1 MPRWCPR
8 PDRRIKPDLFRGKNF
23 PAPRATSAHLSAAGD
38 RSYVSPIVD
47 PVSRRAAGLVVALI
61 ATGAL
66 GCHRRAT
73 TAAAADVARYRA
85 AAAQIAAAN
94 LAGEGAYR
102 RVAALADQFGPRMTG
117 SPALERAI
125 VWAHDAF
132 VADGQENVG
141 LDPVRVPIWGRGKES
156 AEIVTP
162 APRRLAVLGLGGSV
176 GTPPGGL
183 TAEVAVVS
191 SFDELAKLGP
201 SLRGKIVLF
210 DHAFPMAGN
219 AAAGYGQ
226 SIAYRVEGA
235 TRAAAFGAAA
245 ALVRSLASA
254 SLGAPHTGQM
264 HYGPGPQIPTAA
276 LSVEDAEL
284 LARLAAR
291 GPVSVHLVLED
302 GPRPDA
308 PSFNVLGE
316 LRGRE
321 HPEEI
326 VVIGAHIDSWDV
338 GEGAQDDGAGCAIV
352 MESLATLRRLGL
364 VPRRTIRAVLFTSE
378 EEGAQGGKTYAEAH
392 AKELSRHVA
401 AFETDIG
408 AGTPLGFR
416 IDAAPEAI
424 AEARE
429 LVTLLA
435 PLGATLIDPG
445 FSGSDIVAMRPA
457 GVPQLG
463 LFSDPAHY
471 FDVHHSVADTLEK
484 IDPAALGRNVA
495 AMATMAYVVADRPTR
510 WPVSPPPPPE
520 HKP

>member
-1 MPRWCPR
+1 MRSAFVVAALALAAGCHR
-8 PDRRIKPDLFRGKNF
+8 H
-23 PAPRATSAHLSAAGD
+23 AATSAAAE
-38 RSYVSPIVD
+38 
-47 PVSRRAAGLVVALI
+47 
-61 ATGAL
+61 
-66 GCHRRAT
+66 
-73 TAAAADVARYRA
+73 ADVARYSA
-85 AAAQIAAAN
+85 AAKQIAAAN
-94 LAGEGAYR
+94 VTGEGAYR

-132 VADGQENVG
+132 VADGQENVA
-141 LDPVRVPIWGRGKES
+141 LDPVRVPIWQRGKES

-162 APRRLAVLGLGGSV
+162 SPRRLAVLGLGGTV
-176 GTPPGGL
+176 ETPPGGL

-191 SFDELAKLGP
+191 SFDELAKLGA
-201 SLRGKIVLF
+201 SVRGKIVLF
-210 DHAFPMAGN
+210 DHAYPTDVPN
-219 AAAGYGQ
+219 AAAGYGK
-226 SIAYRVEGA
+226 SIPYRTEGA
-235 TRAAAFGAAA
+235 TRAAAFGAVA

-264 HYGPGPQIPTAA
+264 HYGPGPKIPTAA
-276 LSVEDAEL
+276 LSVEDAQL

-291 GPVSVHLVLED
+291 GPVTVHLVLED
-302 GPRPDA
+302 GARPDA
-308 PSFNVLGE
+308 PSFNVLAE

-321 HPEEI
+321 QPDEI

-392 AKELSRHVA
+392 ANELGRHVA
-401 AFETDIG
+401 AFETDVG

-416 IDAAPEAI
+416 IDAGPEAV
-424 AEARE
+424 AEARQ

-435 PLGATLIDPG
+435 PLGATLIDTG
-445 FSGSDIVAMRPA
+445 FSGSDINAMRPA
-457 GVPQLG
+457 GVPLLG
-463 LFSDPAHY
+463 LFSDPTHY

-484 IDPAALGRNVA
+484 IDPAALGRNVS
-495 AMATMAYVVADRPTR
+495 AMATMAYVLADRPTR

>member
-1 MPRWCPR
+1 M
-8 PDRRIKPDLFRGKNF
+8 
-23 PAPRATSAHLSAAGD
+23 AA
-38 RSYVSPIVD
+38 
-47 PVSRRAAGLVVALI
+47 
-61 ATGAL
+61 
-66 GCHRRAT
+66 
-73 TAAAADVARYRA
+73 YRD
-85 AAAQIAAAN
+85 AAQRIAAAN
-94 LAGEGAYR
+94 VNGEAAYR

-132 VADGQENVG
+132 VADGQENVA
-141 LDPVRVPIWGRGKES
+141 LDPVRVPIWQRGKES

-162 APRRLAVLGLGGSV
+162 APRRLAVLGLGGTV
-176 GTPPGGL
+176 ATPPGGL
-183 TAEVAVVS
+183 TAEVVAVS
-191 SFDELAKLGP
+191 SFDDLAKLGT
-201 SLRGKIVLF
+201 SVRGKIVLF
-210 DHAFPMAGN
+210 NHPYPTDVPN
-219 AAAGYGQ
+219 AAAGYGK
-226 SIAYRVEGA
+226 SIPYRTEGA
-235 TRAAAFGAAA
+235 TRAAAFGAVA

-276 LSVEDAEL
+276 LSVEDAAL
-284 LARLAAR
+284 VARLAAR
-291 GPVSVHLVLED
+291 GPVTVHLLLED

-316 LRGRE
+316 LRGRVR
-321 HPEEI
+321 PEEI
-326 VVIGAHIDSWDV
+326 VVIGAHLDSWDV

-364 VPRRTIRAVLFTSE
+364 VPRRTIRAVLYTSE

-392 AKELSRHVA
+392 AKELAHHVA
-401 AFETDIG
+401 AFETDVG

-416 IDAAPEAI
+416 IDAGPEAV
-424 AEARE
+424 AELRE

-435 PLGATLIDPG
+435 PLGATLIDTG
-445 FSGSDIVAMRPA
+445 FSGADINAMRPA
-457 GVPQLG
+457 GVPLLG
-463 LFSDPAHY
+463 LFSDPTHY

-495 AMATMAYVVADRPTR
+495 AMATMAYVLADRPTR

>member
-1 MPRWCPR
+1 
-8 PDRRIKPDLFRGKNF
+8 
-23 PAPRATSAHLSAAGD
+23 
-38 RSYVSPIVD
+38 VD
-47 PVSRRAAGLVVALI
+47 PVSRRTACLVVAVI
-61 ATGAL
+61 AAAAL

-73 TAAAADVARYRA
+73 TAAVGDVAAYGTA
-85 AAAQIAAAN
+85 ARRIAAAN
-94 LAGEGAYR
+94 LTGEGAYR

-125 VWAHDAF
+125 VWAHDTF
-132 VADGQENVG
+132 VADGQENVA
-141 LDPVRVPIWGRGKES
+141 LDPVRVPIWARGKES

-162 APRRLAVLGLGGSV
+162 APRHLAVLGLGGTV
-176 GTPPGGL
+176 ATPAGGL

-191 SFDELAKLGP
+191 SFDELAKLGA
-201 SLRGKIVLF
+201 SVRGKIVLF
-210 DHAFPMAGN
+210 DHPYPTDVPN
-219 AAAGYGQ
+219 AAAGYGK
-226 SIAYRVEGA
+226 SIPYRTEGA
-235 TRAAAFGAAA
+235 TRAAAFGAVA

-291 GPVSVHLVLED
+291 GPVTVHLVLED

-308 PSFNVLGE
+308 PSFNVLAE

-321 HPEEI
+321 RPEEI
-326 VVIGAHIDSWDV
+326 VVISAHIDSWDV

-364 VPRRTIRAVLFTSE
+364 VPRRTIRAVLYTSE

-401 AFETDIG
+401 AFETDVG

-416 IDAAPEAI
+416 IDAGPEAV
-424 AEARE
+424 AESRE
-429 LVTLLA
+429 LVKLLV
-435 PLGATLIDPG
+435 PLGATQIDTG
-445 FSGSDIVAMRPA
+445 FGGSDINAMRAA
-457 GVPQLG
+457 GVPLLG
-463 LFSDPAHY
+463 LFSDPTHY